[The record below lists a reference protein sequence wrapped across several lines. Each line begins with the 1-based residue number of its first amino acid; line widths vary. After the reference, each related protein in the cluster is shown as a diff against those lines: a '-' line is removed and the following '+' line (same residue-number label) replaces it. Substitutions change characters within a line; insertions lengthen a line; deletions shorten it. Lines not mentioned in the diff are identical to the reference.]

1 MDQEVKVFPLLPLA
15 VGATVAGIGFAVG
28 KKLADTFFIPWTTDA
43 ADGLR
48 QSWDKSAEERRRR
61 QLDEID
67 PPAKKAPRKKASKRS
82 RPKRAGQFGLSNI
95 G

>member
-28 KKLADTFFIPWTTDA
+28 KKLADTFLIPLTTEA
-43 ADGLR
+43 ADRLR

-67 PPAKKAPRKKASKRS
+67 PAPKKAPRKKASKRS
-82 RPKRAGQFGLSNI
+82 RPRSAG
-95 G
+95 